1 MDSNIKDYETTL
13 FEILAT
19 LNYNSERTD
28 VLEEVLTKFLKHPKS
43 MDIAAEARMIKEK
56 SSSGLPVSHDT
67 DDKNDLVKK
76 LLFSHQGIINRSVPV
91 QHVLEYLYGKYA
103 QFAKEFE
110 NKYKV
115 KWEALITVSFF
126 LKAYIGDM
134 MNSHRIIQDIYQYE
148 TKEEYGDPGFVK
160 IPGSAYIDTQRRVLT
175 IDKAGLYEGL
185 AQDLT
190 KDEID
195 YVTEL
200 LSYNA
205 NKALASDKRNLFYKP
220 LTRFGSDS
228 FVILVPDYLVKNLP
242 VVYEKLLR
250 EIPSYLDLKGKAFE
264 YLCQQ
269 TLKLLPFKT
278 LAFNRKYG
286 RYEVDAILEL
296 SRTNLIVEIKS
307 HPPSERALDGELEA
321 IKRDLEK
328 TVRNGI
334 NQANR
339 CIENLSSSSL
349 AYFNGNGKR
358 NQIFIIVDG
367 LYPQLNTSNVVR
379 YLNEK
384 VTPYVINWFDLR
396 TLIEQPDFSLF
407 EEFLEW
413 RTINPMPVFC
423 FQETDYWS
431 FYADR
436 YRNSN
441 EVRATFAKMQEMGH
455 KLIYMSPRF
464 NDKRYLSKIASN

>member
-1 MDSNIKDYETTL
+1 MRSDIKDYETTL

-19 LNYNSERTD
+19 LNYNTERTE
-28 VLEEVLTKFLKHPKS
+28 VLEGVLTKFLKHPKS
-43 MDIAAEARMIKEK
+43 MDIAAEARMFKRK
-56 SSSGLPVSHDT
+56 WSGGSTVSSST
-67 DDKNDLVKK
+67 ADKNDFMKE
-76 LLFSHQGIINRSVPV
+76 LLFSYQVIINRSVPV

-103 QFAKEFE
+103 PFAKEFE
-110 NKYKV
+110 NKYKI
-115 KWEALITVSFF
+115 KWEALITFSFF
-126 LKAYIGDM
+126 LKAYVGDK
-134 MNSHRIIQDIYQYE
+134 MNDHRVIQDVYQYE
-148 TKEEYGDPGFVK
+148 TKEEYGDSGFVK
-160 IPGSAYIDTQRRVLT
+160 IPDSTYIDTWRRAIT
-175 IDKAGLYEGL
+175 IDKAGLYKGL
-185 AQDLT
+185 AQYLT

-195 YVTEL
+195 YITDL

-205 NKALASDKRNLFYKP
+205 NEALASDKRNLFYKP
-220 LTRFGSDS
+220 LARLGSDS
-228 FVILVPDYLVKNLP
+228 FVILIPDYLVKNLP
-242 VVYEKLLR
+242 VLYEKLLR
-250 EIPSYLDLKGKAFE
+250 EIPSYLDVKGKAFE
-264 YLCQQ
+264 DLCQR

-296 SRTNLIVEIKS
+296 SRTNLIIEIKS

-321 IKRDLEK
+321 INRDLEK
-328 TVRNGI
+328 TVRDGI

-358 NQIFIIVDG
+358 NQIIIIVDG

-379 YLNEK
+379 YFNEK

-396 TLIEQPDFSLF
+396 TILEQHDISLF
-407 EEFLEW
+407 EEFLDW

-431 FYADR
+431 FYADK

-441 EVRATFAKMQEMGH
+441 EVRATVAKMQEMGH
-455 KLIYMSPRF
+455 KLIYISHRF